1 MMKGSRQLPKLAALA
16 DRCPLRFRYPVGQ
29 YMKLMARN
37 CGGQQVQMRCKEEK
51 PEYPVAYDEMPA
63 ALNAALEVGDL
74 DGLWE

>member
-1 MMKGSRQLPKLAALA
+1 
-16 DRCPLRFRYPVGQ
+16 
-29 YMKLMARN
+29 
-37 CGGQQVQMRCKEEK
+37 MRCKEEK